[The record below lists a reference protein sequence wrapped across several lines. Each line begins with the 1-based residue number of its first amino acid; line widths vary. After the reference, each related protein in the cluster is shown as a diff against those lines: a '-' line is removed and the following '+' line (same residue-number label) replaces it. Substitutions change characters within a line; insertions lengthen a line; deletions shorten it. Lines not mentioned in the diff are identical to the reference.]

1 MRAENGERLNDG
13 DGPATTTARATHRTM
28 RLMRFK
34 PNSRYNLARRVLQLS
49 LMLLGASATLLL
61 QCWLAENGWL
71 GQTLPQQFPLLAR
84 SVLSLGLGLGTA
96 LILLSSIAWLGLDQ
110 RTFRTTLLSAVACL
124 LAGALLWEKQS
135 LGSFKRLDQEWI
147 GAHTQGDDAYL
158 YWCNA
163 VSIDAPQRLKDLI
176 TQNPQQNWTLVL
188 ANNSGGSTE
197 AMMTAYDELTKLGV
211 KRVLA
216 TGKCNSAC
224 ALLWSLM
231 PERALMPGAVLGF
244 HGPYTATGL
253 PAGNR
258 DALIQALTQAGMN
271 AKEARRLMSI
281 GSNELFYMDGYAL
294 QQAGLRLT
302 VTNQQWKYRP
312 TQCGNSDHQWDGTLV
327 LNR

>member
-1 MRAENGERLNDG
+1 MRS
-13 DGPATTTARATHRTM
+13 
-28 RLMRFK
+28 K
-34 PNSRYNLARRVLQLS
+34 PNPDHTVTRRILQLS
-49 LMLLGASATLLL
+49 LVLLGASAMLLL
-61 QCWLAENGWL
+61 QCWLAEKGWL
-71 GQTLPQQFPLLAR
+71 GQTLPHQFPLLAR
-84 SVLSLGLGLGTA
+84 SVLWIGFGLGVA
-96 LILLSSIAWLGLDQ
+96 LIGLLPMAWLGLDQ
-110 RTFRTTLLSAVACL
+110 PTFRTMLMSATACL
-124 LAGALLWEKQS
+124 LAAALLWEKQS
-135 LGSFKRLDQEWI
+135 LGSFKRLEQEWI
-147 GAHTQGDDAYL
+147 GAYTQDGDAYL

-176 TQNPQQNWTLVL
+176 TQNPTQSWTLVL

-211 KRVLA
+211 KRVIA
-216 TGKCNSAC
+216 TGKCDSAC
-224 ALLWSLM
+224 ALLWSLL

-244 HGPYTATGL
+244 HGPFTATGL

-258 DALIQALTQAGMN
+258 DQLIQALIQSGMN
-271 AKEARRLMSI
+271 NKEAARLMSI

-294 QQAGLRLT
+294 QQAGMRLT